1 MAGLY
6 EFPGGKVDA
15 GETLE
20 GCLARELREE
30 LGIDADVSSMR
41 PLTFASHA
49 YTKGGDGGGGG
60 GGSSESFYLVMPLF
74 EVTRWEGTPSAKEGQ
89 TLEWAPAGKLRSYE
103 MPPADLPLLEAV
115 EAAATRRAVPGVAD
129 AT

>member
-6 EFPGGKVDA
+6 EFPGGKA
-15 GETLE
+15 ESGETLE

-30 LGIDADVSSMR
+30 LGIEADVLSMR
-41 PLTFASHA
+41 PLTFASHS
-49 YTKGGDGGGGG
+49 YTKSGKDGGED
-60 GGSSESFYLVMPLF
+60 ESFYLIMPLF
-74 EVTRWEGTPSAKEGQ
+74 EVTRWEGEPCAKEGQ
-89 TLEWAPAGKLRSYE
+89 TLEWAPASKLRSFE

-115 EAAATRRAVPGVAD
+115 EAAAMRRAVPVVAD

>member
-6 EFPGGKVDA
+6 EFPGGKVDP

-20 GCLARELREE
+20 GCLVRELREE
-30 LGIDADVSSMR
+30 LGIEADPGSMR

-49 YTKGGDGGGGG
+49 Y
-60 GGSSESFYLVMPLF
+60 ENFYLIMPLF
-74 EVTRWEGTPSAKEGQ
+74 EVTKWTGEPAAREGQ
-89 TLEWAPAGKLRSYE
+89 ELEWAPASRLRSFE

-115 EAAATRRAVPGVAD
+115 EAAARSRAVPGVAD

>member
-1 MAGLY
+1 MEGLW
-6 EFPGGKVDA
+6 EFPGGKVDEN
-15 GETLE
+15 ETLE
-20 GCLARELREE
+20 SCLARELREE

-49 YTKGGDGGGGG
+49 YTKGGDGDG
-60 GGSSESFYLVMPLF
+60 ENFYLIMPLF
-74 EVTRWEGTPSAKEGQ
+74 EVTKWEGKAVAKEGQ
-89 TLEWAPAGKLRSYE
+89 TLEWAPASKLRSYE

>member
-20 GCLARELREE
+20 GCLTRELREE
-30 LGIDADVSSMR
+30 LGIEADVSSMR

-49 YTKGGDGGGGG
+49 YTKGDGNN
-60 GGSSESFYLVMPLF
+60 ESFYLIMPLF
-74 EVTRWEGTPSAKEGQ
+74 EVTRWKGEPCAKEGQ
-89 TLEWAPAGKLRSYE
+89 TLEWAPAGKLRSFE

-115 EAAATRRAVPGVAD
+115 EAAAMKRAVPAVAD

>member
-20 GCLARELREE
+20 GCLARELKEE
-30 LGIDADVSSMR
+30 LGIEADVSSMR

-49 YTKGGDGGGGG
+49 YTKGGGGDD
-60 GGSSESFYLVMPLF
+60 SENFYLIKPLF
-74 EVTRWEGTPSAKEGQ
+74 EVTKWAGTPSAREGQ
-89 TLEWAPAGKLRSYE
+89 ELEWAPATKLRSYE